1 MDHFTFDPRLDGIG
15 GRGAPT
21 HFSEQGPTFVN
32 PALRSVKYICEV
44 TDCDKDCRE

>member
-15 GRGAPT
+15 GRGEGAPT

-32 PALRSVKYICEV
+32 PALLLHELL
-44 TDCDKDCRE
+44 KDDVELH